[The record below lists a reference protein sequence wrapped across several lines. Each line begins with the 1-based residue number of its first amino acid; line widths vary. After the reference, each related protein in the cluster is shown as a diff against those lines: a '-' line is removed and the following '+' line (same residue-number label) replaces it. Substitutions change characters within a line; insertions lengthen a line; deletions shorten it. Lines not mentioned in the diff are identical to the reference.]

1 MGFEPRTF
9 GMKGQ
14 VASKTDYKIEL
25 EHCQA
30 ELRLLKEET
39 VQSSDDI
46 DTNTLAK
53 KQNGLGGLNQEP
65 EKTEAEKRAEAQAVS
80 TSFRLSNGDGHLCC
94 FGLDFLSFIWSAC
107 PVYQEILG

>member
-9 GMKGQ
+9 GLKGQ

-46 DTNTLAK
+46 NTSTLAK
-53 KQNGLGGLNQEP
+53 NQNGLGGLTRNMRRLKQKKEP
-65 EKTEAEKRAEAQAVS
+65 KLRQCP
-80 TSFRLSNGDGHLCC
+80 LHL
-94 FGLDFLSFIWSAC
+94 GVKW
-107 PVYQEILG
+107 